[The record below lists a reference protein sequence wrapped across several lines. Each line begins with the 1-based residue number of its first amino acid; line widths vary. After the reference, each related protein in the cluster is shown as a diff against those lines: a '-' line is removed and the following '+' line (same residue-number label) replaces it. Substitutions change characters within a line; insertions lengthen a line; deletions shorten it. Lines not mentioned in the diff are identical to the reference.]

1 MRRFTFF
8 AKKRFLILTSF
19 NHIITPLLL
28 IFLLAGLFSSCSTP
42 KRLAKMED
50 RAAQLLDQAQTQEL
64 AGDENEQFLLDEY
77 QNYPLPEQPE
87 QVEELRLNLRDSL
100 AMAAKYSRE
109 YQGSKET
116 LYLSSLSLLAESNQ
130 WDWNPVNNFNA
141 LWGVNQNPSSSTLS
155 TDSGLGLRKRFFSGA
170 RFSANIGLQILRY
183 LSGDRTVSLSSIA
196 NVSLTQPLLAGRG
209 ADIVREPLTQA
220 ERNLVY
226 ALRNYIRARE
236 ALLINVAERYY
247 AVLNAKESLEI
258 GKSTYDSVA
267 SSLERSEA
275 MADAGRVD
283 PFQVDQAR
291 QKVLTAESNLV
302 SLEESYQSAIDQLKS
317 VLGIPLDIGLEAD
330 AEDLQRLT
338 EQKLPN
344 PPMNFNEAVQIALEQ
359 RLDYASVRERLE
371 DARRQVRIA
380 EDALGPVLDLVLGGK
395 AKSDTSNSLQLMKF
409 GDSDYSAGL
418 NMELPLERTNE
429 LVQYKRRLIAEQQQE
444 REIVKARDNII
455 GDLRNVWRQLRSYE
469 QSYQIQKVS
478 VTLSEKRVES
488 TQLLFEGGRVDI
500 RELLDAQDDLSN
512 AKNSL
517 TRSLVNHRISWLK
530 LLYQLGQLPIDPGSL
545 WSEQLELVSEAGH

>member
-344 PPMNFNEAVQIALEQ
+344 PPMNFNEAVQTALAQ

>member
-1 MRRFTFF
+1 MRKNGFLALLRI
-8 AKKRFLILTSF
+8 KRTI
-19 NHIITPLLL
+19 PRLLL
-28 IFLLAGLFSSCSTP
+28 VFLLAGLFSACSTP
-42 KRLAKMED
+42 KRISRLEEH
-50 RAAQLLDQAQTQEL
+50 AASLLDQAQAQEF
-64 AGDENEQFLLDEY
+64 GVDEYEELLLDDYE
-77 QNYPLPEQPE
+77 NYPVPEQPE
-87 QVEELRLNLRDSL
+87 QIELLHLDLRDSL

-109 YQGSKET
+109 YQSAKET
-116 LYLSSLSLLAESNQ
+116 LYLSSLSLLAEANQ
-130 WDWNPVNNFNA
+130 WDWNPVNNFSA
-141 LWGVNQNPSSSTLS
+141 LWGIEQKPSSSTLG
-155 TDSGLGLRKRFFSGA
+155 TNTGLGMRKRFFSGA
-170 RFSANIGLQILRY
+170 RFSANLGLQTLRF
-183 LSGDRTVSLSSIA
+183 LSGDRTVNLTSIA
-196 NVSLTQPLLAGRG
+196 NVSLSMPLLAGRG

-220 ERNLVY
+220 ERNLIY
-226 ALRNYIRARE
+226 ALRHYVRARE

-258 GKSTYDSVA
+258 GKATYASVA
-267 SSLERSEA
+267 SSLERSKA

-283 PFQVDQAR
+283 PFQVDQAQ

-302 SLEESYQSAIDQLKS
+302 SLEENYQSAIDQLKS

-330 AEDLQRLT
+330 SKDLQRLA

-344 PPMNFNEAVQIALEQ
+344 PPMDFDAAVQTALKQ
-359 RLDYASVRERLE
+359 RLDYATAQERLE

-380 EDALGPVLDLVLGGK
+380 EDALRPTLNLALSGD
-395 AKSDTSNSLQLMKF
+395 ARSDTSNSLQLMKF
-409 GDSDYSAGL
+409 ADSDYTAGL
-418 NMELPLERTNE
+418 DMELPLERTDE
-429 LVQYKRRLIAEQQQE
+429 LVRYRRSLIIERQQE
-444 REIVKARDNII
+444 REMVKARDNII

-469 QSYQIQKVS
+469 QSYQIQRVS

-500 RELLDAQDDLSN
+500 RELLDAQDDLSS

-545 WSEQLELVSEAGH
+545 WSEQLELQ

>member
-1 MRRFTFF
+1 MLRI
-8 AKKRFLILTSF
+8 KRTI
-19 NHIITPLLL
+19 PRLLL
-28 IFLLAGLFSSCSTP
+28 VFLLAGLFSACSTP
-42 KRLAKMED
+42 KRISRLEEH
-50 RAAQLLDQAQTQEL
+50 AASLLDQAQAQEF
-64 AGDENEQFLLDEY
+64 GVDEYEELLLDDYE
-77 QNYPLPEQPE
+77 NYPVPEQPE
-87 QVEELRLNLRDSL
+87 QIELLHLDLRDSL

-109 YQGSKET
+109 YQSAKET
-116 LYLSSLSLLAESNQ
+116 LYLSSLSLLAEANQ
-130 WDWNPVNNFNA
+130 WDWNPVNNFSA
-141 LWGVNQNPSSSTLS
+141 LWGIEQKPSSSTLG
-155 TDSGLGLRKRFFSGA
+155 TNTGLGMRKRFFSGA
-170 RFSANIGLQILRY
+170 RFSANLGLQTLRF
-183 LSGDRTVSLSSIA
+183 LSGDRTVNLTSIA
-196 NVSLTQPLLAGRG
+196 NVSLSMPLLAGRG

-220 ERNLVY
+220 ERNLIY
-226 ALRNYIRARE
+226 ALRHYVRARE

-258 GKSTYDSVA
+258 GKATYASVA
-267 SSLERSEA
+267 SSLERSKA

-283 PFQVDQAR
+283 PFQVDQAQ

-302 SLEESYQSAIDQLKS
+302 SLEENYQSAIDQLKS

-330 AEDLQRLT
+330 SKDLQRLA

-344 PPMNFNEAVQIALEQ
+344 PPMDFDAAVQTALKQ
-359 RLDYASVRERLE
+359 RLDYATAQERLE

-380 EDALGPVLDLVLGGK
+380 EDALRPTLNLALSGD
-395 AKSDTSNSLQLMKF
+395 ARSDTSNSLQLMKF
-409 GDSDYSAGL
+409 ADSDYTAGL
-418 NMELPLERTNE
+418 DMELPLERTDE
-429 LVQYKRRLIAEQQQE
+429 LVRYRRSLIIERQQE
-444 REIVKARDNII
+444 REMVKARDNII

-469 QSYQIQKVS
+469 QSYQIQRVS

-500 RELLDAQDDLSN
+500 RELLDAQDDLSS

-545 WSEQLELVSEAGH
+545 WSEQLELQ